1 MDPREVRE
9 LEYDTIFFRTG
20 TAITSGLVAGSVW
33 GSVVAAWQDVPA
45 VERNIALPALKKTLR
60 IMGNYGATYGA
71 VAGVFALTDASV
83 ETLRGKKDMWNGVIG
98 GLAAGTVLGL
108 RAKSLRV
115 GLAASGALA
124 AVSAIV
130 DVSGQTTRTPMG
142 REYLPYPT
150 SSSSTTD

>member
-1 MDPREVRE
+1 MDPRELRE
-9 LEYDTIFFRTG
+9 LEHDSIFFRTG
-20 TAITSGLVAGSVW
+20 TALVTGLVAGSIW

-45 VERNIALPALKKTLR
+45 VERNVALPALKKTLR

-98 GLAAGTVLGL
+98 GLAAGTVLGF
-108 RAKSLRV
+108 RARSLKI
-115 GLAASGALA
+115 GLAASASLA

-130 DVSGQTTRTPMG
+130 DASGQTTRTPIG

-150 SSSSTTD
+150 SSSNTD

>member
-1 MDPREVRE
+1 MDPRELRE
-9 LEYDTIFFRTG
+9 LEHDSIFFRTG
-20 TAITSGLVAGSVW
+20 TALVTGLVAGSIW

-45 VERNIALPALKKTLR
+45 VERNVALPALKKTLR

-108 RAKSLRV
+108 RARSLKI
-115 GLAASGALA
+115 GLAASASLA

-130 DVSGQTTRTPMG
+130 DASGQTTRTPIG

-150 SSSSTTD
+150 SSSNTD